1 MAAGVA
7 ALSFAACGPK
17 EYPAQGDCNLTVFQQ
32 ERVRF
37 CPDSIANY
45 TAPDSNGVM
54 RLVNGRILLKKITLP
69 KYQRNIDVD
78 IKVELASN
86 GDRWDKSGSV
96 FVLPKESVINLLNI
110 AEGKQKFP
118 EVDSTKYENMIGIVP
133 GKDYL
138 PTVELMRF
146 MTPFGV
152 GHFSAPDDSLSAT
165 RRPVYIPHWE
175 NPLPGSR
182 TLRSFILCSKE
193 KPMWVYS
200 LIPGL
205 RKDMWSVWNWISR
218 KASWPMT

>member
-1 MAAGVA
+1 MWRPVWQPFLLRRAG
-7 ALSFAACGPK
+7 
-17 EYPAQGDCNLTVFQQ
+17 EQYPAQGDCNLTVFQQ

-118 EVDSTKYENMIGIVP
+118 EVDSTKYENMIGYCS
-133 GKDYL
+133 GQGLSSYGGTDAFYDAFRRGTL
-138 PTVELMRF
+138 
-146 MTPFGV
+146 
-152 GHFSAPDDSLSAT
+152 SAPDDSLSAT

-175 NPLPGSR
+175 KSVTWQQDITQLYPLLEGEAYVGV
-182 TLRSFILCSKE
+182 FIDT
-193 KPMWVYS
+193 
-200 LIPGL
+200 GL
-205 RKDMWSVWNWISR
+205 GRICGQHGTGHQGKQ
-218 KASWPMT
+218 AGQ

>member
-1 MAAGVA
+1 MWKKVLPYVAAGVA

-118 EVDSTKYENMIGIVP
+118 EVDSTKYENMIGIVLQCARRFFVGNP
-133 GKDYL
+133 PSGLYPSLGKIRYL
-138 PTVELMRF
+138 AA
-146 MTPFGV
+146 
-152 GHFSAPDDSLSAT
+152 GHYAALSFARRRSLCGC
-165 RRPVYIPHWE
+165 VH
-175 NPLPGSR
+175 
-182 TLRSFILCSKE
+182 
-193 KPMWVYS
+193 
-200 LIPGL
+200 
-205 RKDMWSVWNWISR
+205 
-218 KASWPMT
+218 